1 MKKKEI
7 LVIIQ
12 QVKEINSCENKIKGL
27 VDLLVIMDELSKTK
41 NPKIELAVKYLRP
54 TSFNLISI
62 INDEEIT
69 CDNVFL
75 KFIEVPNNS
84 ARWFLENET
93 GLKNIPHCS
102 GLGSIWFVINN
113 IFSKTFLNAYS
124 QALIRELK
132 KIK

>member
-12 QVKEINSCENKIKGL
+12 QIKANNSCENKIKGL
-27 VDLLVIMDELSKTK
+27 VDLLVIMDELAKTK

-54 TSFNLISI
+54 ASFDLISI
-62 INDEEIT
+62 NNDEEIT
-69 CDNVFL
+69 PDNVSL
-75 KFIEVPNNS
+75 KFIQVPVNS
-84 ARWFLENET
+84 ARWFLDSESA
-93 GLKNIPHCS
+93 LRNIPHAS
-102 GLGSIWFVINN
+102 GLGSIWFVMNN
-113 IFSKTFLNAYS
+113 IFCKTFLNAYS